1 MTFAKND
8 LFCDPHP
15 PTYPAPLSFSKI
27 NNRSLFKNKIIC
39 KKVTNFKTPPTPPSM
54 WTSSIYGPLC
64 VCCDM
69 NFFSC
74 FFLNETSQSSKYF
87 LKPLKSYQTT

>member
-15 PTYPAPLSFSKI
+15 PHPLHSQKLTI
-27 NNRSLFKNKIIC
+27 GLLFKNKIIC
-39 KKVTNFKTPPTPPSM
+39 KKVTNFNPPLSM

-64 VCCDM
+64 VFCDI
-69 NFFSC
+69 NFFFC
-74 FFLNETSQSSKYF
+74 FKKKNYH
-87 LKPLKSYQTT
+87 PVV